1 MSEAGSKEEAAQ
13 AETNIQ
19 TFLQEVRTVLPGTQ
33 LLGAFLLTVPFQ
45 ARYETLAPSE
55 RIVLFVT
62 FIANLVA
69 LAAFL
74 LPAVYHR
81 VAAPMREKNKFV
93 VLGTWVVLAGF
104 VPLFVSTIL
113 TVHVLASM
121 VFPDSS
127 IPLVT
132 SLVLG
137 LLLFFGW
144 AVVPMLRLHERIGAR
159 RSGLK

>member
-1 MSEAGSKEEAAQ
+1 MSEAESKEGRE
-13 AETNIQ
+13 ETNLQ

-33 LLGAFLLTVPFQ
+33 VLGAFLLTVPFQ
-45 ARYETLAPSE
+45 ARYETLEPSE

-62 FIANLVA
+62 FIANLIA

-93 VLGTWVVLAGF
+93 VLGTGIVLAGF

-121 VFPDSS
+121 VFPSS
-127 IPLVT
+127 PIPLVT

-144 AVVPMLRLHERIGAR
+144 AVVPMLRLHERIRAR
-159 RSGLK
+159 

>member
-1 MSEAGSKEEAAQ
+1 MSEAASKEAEQ
-13 AETNIQ
+13 EETNLQ

-33 LLGAFLLTVPFQ
+33 VLGAFLLTVPFQ
-45 ARYETLAPSE
+45 ARYETLESSE
-55 RIVLFVT
+55 RVVLFVT

-74 LPAVYHR
+74 LPGVYHR

-93 VLGTWVVLAGF
+93 VLCTWVVLAGF

-121 VFPDSS
+121 VFPASP
-127 IPLVT
+127 IPLAT
-132 SLVLG
+132 SVVLG
-137 LLLFFGW
+137 LVLFFGW
-144 AVVPMLRLHERIGAR
+144 AVVPMLRLHERIRAR
-159 RSGLK
+159 